1 MKKLFALL
9 FVCAGLTAMAINPV
23 QPQVKKMP
31 KGSMLMKSN
40 TLSNDLT
47 KHAVN
52 GNLQGSLQEFFK
64 THDVSSNK
72 LMKRVPRRANSYQDI
87 EGSWIYSGVDYV
99 DGERVSYSMTGMDI
113 TVDSIVEAENY
124 CLVSMGTWPFPIDP
138 DGAGTEYQA
147 GDYGFLDAVGSYEP
161 ETNEFGIL
169 GGWVGNYFVRGTREN
184 SGMNYKLTAY
194 WWEPGLC
201 DENGHVPGDGEDA
214 TLVSGNVDFDKGMIQ
229 LDGKFAP
236 AQAWVQKTYNI
247 TSSYWNSIAN
257 YLKQQGVVG
266 GITDA
271 YTEDIIF
278 YITAYFEDYCTNITV
293 VDSTFQAGPAF
304 VGDNMF
310 ILPNATHNFDQVR
323 KGKLND
329 TVWVQ
334 VPHVYELET
343 GDTTVYTKEMVYD
356 TLVNIT
362 EPVFAYQGE
371 NNDTIYTW
379 NLWGLA
385 NIPDR
390 IFTLTADGTVSFPL
404 QAARYEDMSDYDE
417 RYAALGYDFSNNYYN
432 FKWMYAPYNEGGV
445 QGFYE
450 TDVTQDDNACGV
462 NEDLDVI
469 TWDGT
474 DLLDIVTT
482 EDDPD
487 HFMFGIGYYPF
498 INNMLTFDM
507 PLTLPEPVETWKL
520 GDVNH
525 DTFVNVADVTALIQY
540 ILTSGEQ
547 PENFFVEQANCD
559 GDAAG
564 VLNVADVTAL
574 IQMVLNQ

>member
-9 FVCAGLTAMAINPV
+9 FVCAGLTAMAVNPV

-40 TLSNDLT
+40 TLANDLT

-87 EGSWIYSGVDYV
+87 EGSWVYSGVNYV
-99 DGERVSYSMTGMDI
+99 DGEPVSYSMTGMDI
-113 TVDSIVEAENY
+113 MIDTIVEAENY
-124 CLVSMGTWPFPIDP
+124 CMVSMGTWPFTVDP
-138 DGAGTEYQA
+138 DGTATEWEP
-147 GDYGFLDAVGSYEP
+147 GDYGVIDAVGSYEP

-169 GGWVGNYFVRGTREN
+169 GGWMGIYMMNATKANQGTK
-184 SGMNYKLTAY
+184 NYKLNVKSWY
-194 WWEPGLC
+194 VGLC
-201 DENGHVPGDGEDA
+201 DENSHVPGEGEDGTVA
-214 TLVSGNVDFDKGMIQ
+214 SGTVDLDMGMINIE
-229 LDGKFAP
+229 GKFAA
-236 AQAWVQKTYNI
+236 AQAWTEYNYVI
-247 TSSYWNSIAN
+247 STSYWNQIVSLLAQNNID
-257 YLKQQGVVG
+257 
-266 GITDA
+266 TDDETVIL
-271 YTEDIIF
+271 YIINL
-278 YITAYFEDYCTNITV
+278 FEDYCSSVTM

-304 VGDNMF
+304 VGDNMM

-323 KGKLND
+323 KGTLND

-371 NNDTIYTW
+371 NNDTIFTW
-379 NLWGLA
+379 NLWGIA

-390 IFTLTADGTVSFPL
+390 VFTLTADGTVSFPL
-404 QAARYEDMSDYDE
+404 QATRYEDMSAYDE
-417 RYAALGYDFSNNYYN
+417 MYAASGYDFSDYFYN

-462 NEDLDVI
+462 NEDMDVI

-507 PLTLPEPVETWKL
+507 PLTLPEPVETWQL

-540 ILTSGEQ
+540 ILTSGAA
-547 PENFFVEQANCD
+547 PEVFYTEQANCD
-559 GDAAG
+559 GDEAG
-564 VLNVADVTAL
+564 TLNVADVTAL
-574 IQMVLNQ
+574 IQIVLNQ

>member
-1 MKKLFALL
+1 MKKLLALL

-23 QPQVKKMP
+23 HPQVEKMP

-47 KHAVN
+47 KHVVN

-87 EGSWIYSGVDYV
+87 EGSWIYSGVNYV
-99 DGERVSYSMTGMDI
+99 DGEPVSYSMTGMDI

-124 CLVSMGTWPFPIDP
+124 CLVSMGTWPFAVDP
-138 DGAGTEYQA
+138 DGTGTEYQA
-147 GDYGFLDAVGSYEP
+147 SDYGVIDAVGSYEP

-169 GGWVGNYFVRGTREN
+169 GGWMGIYMMNATKENQGTR
-184 SGMNYKLTAY
+184 NYKLNVKSWY
-194 WWEPGLC
+194 VGLC
-201 DENGHVPGDGEDA
+201 DENSHVPGEGEDGTVA
-214 TLVSGNVDFDKGMIQ
+214 SGTVDLDMGMINIE
-229 LDGKFAP
+229 GKFAA
-236 AQAWVQKTYNI
+236 AQAWTEYNYVI
-247 TSSYWNSIAN
+247 STNYWNQIVSLLAQNNID
-257 YLKQQGVVG
+257 
-266 GITDA
+266 TDDETVIL
-271 YTEDIIF
+271 YIINL
-278 YITAYFEDYCTNITV
+278 FEDYCSSVTM
-293 VDSTFQAGPAF
+293 VDSTFQAGPVF
-304 VGDNMF
+304 VGDNMM

-371 NNDTIYTW
+371 NNDTIFTW
-379 NLWGLA
+379 NLWGIA

-390 IFTLTADGTVSFPL
+390 VFTLTADGTVSFPL

-417 RYAALGYDFSNNYYN
+417 MYAASGYDFSNNFYN

-462 NEDLDVI
+462 NEDMDVI

-474 DLLDIVTT
+474 DIMDIVTT

-540 ILTSGEQ
+540 ILTSGEA
-547 PENFFVEQANCD
+547 PEVFYVGQANCD
-559 GDAAG
+559 GDANAT
-564 VLNVADVTAL
+564 LNVADVTAL
-574 IQMVLNQ
+574 IQIVLNQ